1 MVAVAEESFPGK
13 HLGLPAQGRGSV
25 ASWTS
30 RIGALVLDW
39 AVCMGIAVAFFGPE
53 VMTGSGWRSW
63 MILATF
69 FVESALVSWLTGS
82 SLGQLVCRI
91 GIVRLDRYPL
101 GLPRAALRALLVSLA
116 LPALIVGP
124 DRRGL
129 QDLAAG
135 TVVVRRR

>member
-1 MVAVAEESFPGK
+1 MGLAVG
-13 HLGLPAQGRGSV
+13 
-25 ASWTS
+25 
-30 RIGALVLDW
+30 
-39 AVCMGIAVAFFGPE
+39 FFGPE
-53 VMTGSGWRSW
+53 VMTGNGWRSW

-69 FVESALVSWLTGS
+69 FVESTLVSWFSGS
-82 SLGQLVCRI
+82 SIGQLICRI
-91 GIVRLDRYPL
+91 GIVRLDRQPL
-101 GLPRAALRALLVSLA
+101 DLPRAALRALLVCLA